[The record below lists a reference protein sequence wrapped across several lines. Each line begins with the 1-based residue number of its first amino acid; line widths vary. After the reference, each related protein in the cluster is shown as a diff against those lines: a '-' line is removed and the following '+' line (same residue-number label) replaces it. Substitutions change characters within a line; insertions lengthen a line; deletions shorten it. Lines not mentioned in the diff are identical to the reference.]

1 MQGWEYNVEP
11 RKFYKKN
18 KHRALNQY
26 LHNAQKSTFPLFNKA
41 IGPGKNPTFILES
54 RVADNVS
61 STGRISSKIQS
72 LCPSNKVFPDSTS
85 DTYYCYGRNTIV
97 VLMRNK
103 RCALTCKS
111 QLPIEPNR
119 KRCDMSE
126 CLENEFANKQLSIYY
141 RYATQAIFQKI
152 SEANAM
158 AFTKY
163 CTCSI
168 RTMGSA

>member
-1 MQGWEYNVEP
+1 M
-11 RKFYKKN
+11 
-18 KHRALNQY
+18 
-26 LHNAQKSTFPLFNKA
+26 
-41 IGPGKNPTFILES
+41 FIPES
-54 RVADNVS
+54 RVADTVWPKLGQVKFIT
-61 STGRISSKIQS
+61 STGHIASKIQS
-72 LCPSNKVFPDSTS
+72 LCPSNKVLYASSS

-152 SEANAM
+152 SG
-158 AFTKY
+158 TKLRVKRDKNTLNCFY
-163 CTCSI
+163 
-168 RTMGSA
+168 